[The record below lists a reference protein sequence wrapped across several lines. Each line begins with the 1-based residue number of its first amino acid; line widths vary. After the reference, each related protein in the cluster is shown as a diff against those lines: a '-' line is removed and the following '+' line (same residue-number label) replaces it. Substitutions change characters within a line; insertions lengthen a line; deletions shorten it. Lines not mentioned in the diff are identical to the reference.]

1 MKRLPRKKFAAM
13 SYSDIKSLKRSETQT
28 LLALA
33 RKEFQRQ
40 AASFEKNQKT
50 VYSHAYEQMKSYYKY
65 KKLTAPSKTKVA
77 DAKSELEHL
86 RKFFSSESS
95 TIKGARNIIRE
106 QSARIFGENEAGKP
120 NYVMSASQAAEYW
133 ATYNEYMS
141 LYKTDSRFDSYR
153 IQQLLGVYVLNSKDF
168 KKNRRADDF
177 FFTAG
182 DFERVH
188 EKLMELDEI
197 MSKENWEDDYIEW
210 KRNVLSGD

>member
-1 MKRLPRKKFAAM
+1 MKKLPRKKFAAM
-13 SYSDIKSLKRSETQT
+13 SYSDIKSLKRSEAQT

-50 VYSHAYEQMKSYYKY
+50 VYSHSYEQMKAYYKY
-65 KKLTAPSKTKVA
+65 KKLVAPSKTKVA

-86 RKFFSSESS
+86 RKFFGAESS
-95 TIKGARNIIRE
+95 TIKGARSIVRE
-106 QSARIFGENEAGKP
+106 QSARIFGTNEAGKP

-133 ATYNEYMS
+133 ATYTEYMS
-141 LYKTDSRFDSYR
+141 LYKTDSRLDSNR
-153 IQQLLGVYVLNSKDF
+153 IQSLLGAYVLNSKDF

-177 FFTAG
+177 YFTAG
-182 DFERVH
+182 DFRRIH

-197 MSKENWEDDYIEW
+197 MNQEDWEDDYVEW
-210 KRNVLSGD
+210 KRNVLSRD